1 MKKEGKQGGVRVRE
15 GRKERGEK
23 CMKSWFVDK
32 YGYVNA
38 YNDYAKFTRG
48 RGDSIHLLRK
58 DYVLGA
64 ELC

>member
-15 GRKERGEK
+15 GRKARGEK
-23 CMKSWFVDK
+23 CMKMSMH
-32 YGYVNA
+32 
-38 YNDYAKFTRG
+38 NDYAKFTRG